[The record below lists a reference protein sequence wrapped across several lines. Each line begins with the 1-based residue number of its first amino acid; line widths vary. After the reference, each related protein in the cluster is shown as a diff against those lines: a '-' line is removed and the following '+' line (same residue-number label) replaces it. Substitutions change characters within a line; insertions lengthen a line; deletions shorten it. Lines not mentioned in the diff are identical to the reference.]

1 MNVNCLNTKRF
12 FLEYSVRNSL
22 LQKFSNCTNEFFF
35 QIKEI
40 SVKKHVRRWSRKV
53 LIEGKAKVVI
63 VFVLALSWVLY
74 SVYKYTVMHWASQHR
89 LQLLFKCLYFF

>member
-1 MNVNCLNTKRF
+1 MLIVLTLKDF
-12 FLEYSVRNSL
+12 FLNIPSEIIYYKSSATAPT
-22 LQKFSNCTNEFFF
+22 SFF

-53 LIEGKAKVVI
+53 LIEGKAWVVI